1 LDCCIALPFKFLSGS
16 ADNAPEGRMLIFWR
30 RGGAIL
36 ALGALLILGL
46 GVAPLWA
53 DGMDKA
59 SARDGSDLRQFGE
72 EFRASGA
79 LKFYEDTEDLLRAGK
94 FERAFCRYLF
104 LKANIRGQALY
115 VGLNTMVDWR
125 LHCLKSQLRLGEEAF
140 YTVPDKKL
148 KIRIRRQARRVPPPS
163 PPPPET
169 KTDKTPTPPAVT
181 PAAAKATGPESQA
194 PAPSPAE
201 KPAELIIPPPV
212 TADQVKTSPNEEKKS
227 PGEEV
232 QEEKPKEKK
241 PAPPPSAWDKIK
253 RRLKFW

>member
-1 LDCCIALPFKFLSGS
+1 MPFKFFSG
-16 ADNAPEGRMLIFWR
+16 AAENAHKGKMFTLRKFW
-30 RGGAIL
+30 GVAL
-36 ALGALLILGL
+36 ALGALLVLGP
-46 GVAPLWA
+46 GVVPVWA
-53 DGMDKA
+53 DGVNKP
-59 SARDGSDLRQFGE
+59 SARDGSDVRQFGE
-72 EFRASGA
+72 ELRTGGA

-104 LKANIRGQALY
+104 LKAHIGGQALY

-125 LHCLKSQLRLGEEAF
+125 LHFLKSQLRLGEVTA
-140 YTVPDKKL
+140 YKKPR
-148 KIRIRRQARRVPPPS
+148 IRVRRQARWVPPPG
-163 PPPPET
+163 PPPPE
-169 KTDKTPTPPAVT
+169 KKSDKSPTPPAAT
-181 PAAAKATGPESQA
+181 PVAAKAAGPESQA